1 MLNANNTSQHQ
12 HTPLINKWLEERR
25 DLLVSYCDVAGVQ
38 PYQPENPIERRLQD
52 FCEILVD
59 YISVGHF
66 EMYQHLLDEGI
77 ADAELAEK
85 IYPHIA
91 ATTERAL
98 EFNEKYE
105 SSNTDWQ
112 SLPKD
117 LSQLGVALAARFEL
131 EDKMITPPVKVA

>member
-1 MLNANNTSQHQ
+1 MQNVNNTSRIQY
-12 HTPLINKWLEERR
+12 TPLINKWLAERQE
-25 DLLVSYCDVAGVQ
+25 LLVHYCDVAGVQ
-38 PYQPENPIERRLQD
+38 PYQPDNPIERRLQE

-66 EMYQHLLDEGI
+66 EMYQHLLDEGYV
-77 ADAELAEK
+77 ATELADK
-85 IYPHIA
+85 VYPRIA

-98 EFNEKYE
+98 DFNEKYE
-105 SSNTDWQ
+105 SSATNWQ

-131 EDKMITPPVKVA
+131 EDKMITPPTKAA